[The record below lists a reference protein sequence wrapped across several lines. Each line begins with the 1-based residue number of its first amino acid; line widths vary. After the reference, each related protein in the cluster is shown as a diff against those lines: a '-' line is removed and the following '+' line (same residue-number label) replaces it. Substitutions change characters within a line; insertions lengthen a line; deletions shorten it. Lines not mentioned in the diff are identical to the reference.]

1 MNFTETR
8 EAVNFTSNGEQILN
22 KTLLNVATTEAPAGA
37 NVVWNDT
44 EVREIEFTVSA
55 KDPLRTSVTML
66 GLRCIEGTCPLEGIE
81 EVPLEAGQRLW
92 SDVSNWG
99 GTLPQEG
106 DDVTIPSGWNMI
118 LDLEE
123 TPILSSLTVNG
134 RLSFL
139 QMADRNIHLQ
149 AHWIFVR
156 AVELFIG
163 SQDQPFENQA
173 KITLHGD

>member
-1 MNFTETR
+1 
-8 EAVNFTSNGEQILN
+8 
-22 KTLLNVATTEAPAGA
+22 
-37 NVVWNDT
+37 
-44 EVREIEFTVSA
+44 
-55 KDPLRTSVTML
+55 ML

-139 QMADRNIHLQ
+139 QMADRNIHL
-149 AHWIFVR
+149 
-156 AVELFIG
+156 
-163 SQDQPFENQA
+163 
-173 KITLHGD
+173 